1 MTHTPLGADQ
11 RLVICGTDTDVGKT
25 VVSALVVQGLK
36 ATYWKPVQCGLENG
50 EGDRERVQRW
60 LGLPDARVLPEAY
73 RFQAPVSP
81 HWAAELEPGDNPP
94 IQCERLALPAVEGP
108 LVVETA
114 GGLLVPLR
122 LDWLQIEQLQRWNL
136 PVLLVARS
144 GLGTLNHT
152 LLSIE
157 ALRSRDLSILGILLN
172 GEPHPNN
179 AATLEAIS
187 GIPVLGCL
195 PPLPSLDAVALQ
207 QQWQD
212 LELVHKL
219 MGVTSRP

>member
-1 MTHTPLGADQ
+1 
-11 RLVICGTDTDVGKT
+11 
-25 VVSALVVQGLK
+25 
-36 ATYWKPVQCGLENG
+36 
-50 EGDRERVQRW
+50 
-60 LGLPDARVLPEAY
+60 
-73 RFQAPVSP
+73 
-81 HWAAELEPGDNPP
+81 
-94 IQCERLALPAVEGP
+94 
-108 LVVETA
+108 
-114 GGLLVPLR
+114 
-122 LDWLQIEQLQRWNL
+122 
-136 PVLLVARS
+136 
-144 GLGTLNHT
+144 LNHT